1 MKKNSYNTKT
11 LGPVSSF
18 LITELKKSGKS
29 IFGIKEAMSILKK
42 GEKAAADLLS
52 ELVKRRI
59 LLRLKSGLFL
69 IVPLEAG
76 DNYLQNKFIVAKE
89 LTSSNNYYI
98 SHYSA
103 MALHGLTTQ
112 PILKVFTTT
121 GKREKN
127 RVVSGVEFIFI
138 YCKPEN
144 LFGIEEKWI
153 TKQEKIRVS
162 NIEKTIMDAMVRPE
176 LCGGISEIAKGI
188 WMVKNRI
195 DFVRLFDYCKKTKV
209 KAVAKRTGFILQ
221 ELNLGKGI
229 VAKLETLVKNSASYA
244 LLDPALKKQG
254 KYLKRWRLRINF
266 NPEELKSIIWS

>member
-1 MKKNSYNTKT
+1 MKNNPYNTKT

-18 LITELKKSGKS
+18 LITELRKSGEN
-29 IFGIKEAMSILKK
+29 IFGIKEAMSLLKK

-52 ELVKRRI
+52 ELVKKGI

-76 DNYLQNKFIVAKE
+76 SNYLENKYIVAKE
-89 LTSSNNYYI
+89 LINSNNYYI

-121 GKREKN
+121 TKREKN
-127 RVVSGVEFIFI
+127 RTISGVEFIFI
-138 YCKPEN
+138 YCKPDN

-153 TKQEKIRVS
+153 TKQIKIRVS
-162 NIEKTIMDAMVRPE
+162 NIEKTILDAMVRPE
-176 LCGGISEIAKGI
+176 LCGGISEVAKGI
-188 WMVKNRI
+188 WLVKNRI
-195 DFVRLFDYCKKTKV
+195 DFARLVDYCKKAKV
-209 KAVAKRTGFILQ
+209 KAAVRRLGFILQ
-221 ELNLGKGI
+221 ELNLGSGI
-229 VAKLETLVKNSASYA
+229 AKKLETLVKDSASYA

-266 NPEELKSIIWS
+266 NPEELKSIIWA

>member
-1 MKKNSYNTKT
+1 MQNNYYNTKT

-18 LITELKKSGKS
+18 LITQLKKSGES
-29 IFGIKEAMSILKK
+29 IFGIKKAMAVLKK
-42 GEKAAADLLS
+42 DEKSTADLLS
-52 ELVKRRI
+52 ELVKRNI

-76 DNYLQNKFIVAKE
+76 SNYLENKYIVARE
-89 LTSSNNYYI
+89 LINSNNYYI

-112 PILKVFTTT
+112 PILKVFTTAA
-121 GKREKN
+121 KREKN
-127 RVVSGVEFIFI
+127 RLISGVEFIFI
-138 YCKPEN
+138 YCKPGN

-162 NIEKTIMDAMVRPE
+162 NIEKTIVDAMIRPE

-188 WMVKNRI
+188 WLVKNRI
-195 DFVRLFDYCKKTKV
+195 DFARLADYCEKAGIKSAV
-209 KAVAKRTGFILQ
+209 KRMGFILQ
-221 ELNLGKGI
+221 ELNLGSGI
-229 VAKLETLVKNSASYA
+229 IDRLGALVENSASYA

-254 KYLKRWRLRINF
+254 RYLKRWRLRINF
-266 NPEELKSIIWS
+266 NPEELKSIIWA